1 MYLRALMRVHFAL
14 VNNAKEKG
22 LIECFEQRKLLKVS
36 RKPTVYRLRATSQN
50 EIFNVSWIILN

>member
-1 MYLRALMRVHFAL
+1 MRVHFAL
-14 VNNAKEKG
+14 VNSAKEKG